1 MGRKVL
7 KGLFWILIVVMLLL
21 PLGLIYQ
28 ITTAEME
35 EYAASDSPIIRQS
48 SIGTPIQATR
58 MDLDLYVTVSGSFI
72 STEVAFMDL
81 NYKKP
86 YDIRWIVSYG
96 DEIQVGQVLGY
107 YYGEEVISTLE
118 GTVRNIATSTTDAYI
133 MVDCFSPLVLE
144 CSVDDTVL
152 NSLRQFSD
160 TLTLEDGTNVTV
172 DYIAKTKKTDGTTVI
187 HLSLNREG
195 DSYGTAVKDMIVY
208 LGTSYPQVLVLPLD
222 CVYQKEEGE
231 DKPWYVREVSKDGFL
246 ISEKQVTVSYSNSTM
261 AVVSGIEEG
270 QWFDS
275 GYKVVVS
282 GDGE

>member
-1 MGRKVL
+1 MRRKVL
-7 KGLFWILIVVMLLL
+7 QGFFWILIIVMLLL

-35 EYAASDSPIIRQS
+35 EYAASDSPTIRQS
-48 SIGTPIQATR
+48 AIGTPIQAIR
-58 MDLDLYVTVSGSFI
+58 SDLDLYVTVSGSFT

-81 NYKKP
+81 DYNKP

-107 YYGEEVISTLE
+107 YYGEEIISTVE
-118 GTVRNIATSTTDAYI
+118 GIVSNIATSTTDAYI
-133 MVDCFSPLVLE
+133 MVECFSPLVLE
-144 CSVDDTVL
+144 CAVDDATL
-152 NSLRQFSD
+152 NAVRQFSD

-172 DYIAKTKKTDGTTVI
+172 DYISRTKTADGTTMVR
-187 HLSLNREG
+187 LSLNREG
-195 DSYGTAVKDMIVY
+195 DSYGTAVKDLNVY
-208 LGTSYPQVLVLPLD
+208 LGTSYPQVLVLPLN

-231 DKPWYVREVSKDGFL
+231 DKPWYAREVSRDGLL
-246 ISEKQVTVSYSNSTM
+246 IGEKQVSVSYSNNAI
-261 AVVSGIEEG
+261 AVVGGIEEG